1 MVHDQPD
8 VIQGPAT
15 LDQIAV
21 RFDEQ
26 RLVSDAGLLLTAYA
40 AQGSTDTRLGA
51 GRTVQFGGER
61 KRGESRSGVA
71 SVRLGG

>member
-1 MVHDQPD
+1 MVHDQLD

-26 RLVSDAGLLLTAYA
+26 RLVSWPRQHDFIRALAR
-40 AQGSTDTRLGA
+40 TRALPVCA
-51 GRTVQFGGER
+51 
-61 KRGESRSGVA
+61 
-71 SVRLGG
+71 

>member
-1 MVHDQPD
+1 MVHDHTD

-26 RLVSDAGLLLTAYA
+26 RLVSDAGLLLT
-40 AQGSTDTRLGA
+40 GSLAERLGVEQLVNDSVWLDPK
-51 GRTVQFGGER
+51 GSWR
-61 KRGESRSGVA
+61 GVA
-71 SVRLGG
+71 GP